1 MLARSFV
8 PIGANVGVVGFD
20 HELRDA
26 LRGLATLAEREGWP
40 GPFGRAGGGTAEVF
54 WRTDEGR
61 ELSIYTHEWAD
72 GIRGKRDLDWRI
84 SLAARRALE
93 ALE

>member
-1 MLARSFV
+1 MIAQLPV
-8 PIGANVGVVGFD
+8 PGVACPVPEPNWSTRRLF
-20 HELRDA
+20 L
-26 LRGLATLAEREGWP
+26 P
-40 GPFGRAGGGTAEVF
+40 PGGTAEVF

-72 GIRGKRDLDWRI
+72 GIRGKRDLDWRL

-93 ALE
+93 MLE